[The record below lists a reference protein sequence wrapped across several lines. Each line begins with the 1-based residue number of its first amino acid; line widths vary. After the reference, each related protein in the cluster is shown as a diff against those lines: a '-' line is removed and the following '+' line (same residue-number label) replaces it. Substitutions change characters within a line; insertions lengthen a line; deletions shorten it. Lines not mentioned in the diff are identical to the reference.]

1 MSGPSPALPAPWPR
15 RRDAG
20 LAPAQQRLLV
30 AGVVAGHVA
39 AVWGL
44 WQVRE
49 VREAVVEAVPMVFSV
64 VQPAAP
70 RPPAPAA
77 PRKPVPPS
85 PKLPPPSPAPV
96 MVAEPSPAPA
106 TFVVPV
112 QPAPQPA
119 PALAPPIAQEAPT
132 AQPAPPVPRA
142 PAPGPRTISAS
153 EVQFLKTPAL
163 QYPAASR
170 RARETGRVVLRL
182 FIDERGQ
189 PRQVQVNRSS
199 GFPRLD
205 DAAVAAIEQALF
217 KPHTENAQPIG
228 VWALVPIDFD
238 LEK

>member
-1 MSGPSPALPAPWPR
+1 MSCPSSALPAPWPR

-30 AGVVAGHVA
+30 AGVVAAHVA

-49 VREAVVEAVPMVFSV
+49 VREAVVEAVPMVFSI

-70 RPPAPAA
+70 RPPAPNA
-77 PRKPVPPS
+77 PPKPVPPS
-85 PKLPPPSPAPV
+85 PKLPPPSPVPV
-96 MVAEPSPAPA
+96 IAAEPSPAPA

-112 QPAPQPA
+112 QPVLQPA
-119 PALAPPIAQEAPT
+119 LALAPPVAQAPS
-132 AQPAPPVPRA
+132 APPAPPAPPA
-142 PAPGPRTISAS
+142 PAPVPRTISAS
-153 EVQFLKTPAL
+153 EVQFLKTPVL

-205 DAAVAAIEQALF
+205 DAAVAAIQQALF